1 TGSRKNLP
9 PHCAVFLLIAFV
21 LMSLQYPSG
30 DFMPPK
36 FVIDTGINFAQRGGW
51 HTVWYRK
58 VNTCVPLDRYEKVWE
73 CMGKYVLAAIYSH
86 ILPYFPIPSHKK
98 PPSVL
103 LSAYAEDIGFIKK
116 LRLSFI

>member
-1 TGSRKNLP
+1 VFLLIAFVLMSLQYPSGDFMPPKFVIDTGINFANEGSNFCGYLTGSRKNLP

-58 VNTCVPLDRYEKVWE
+58 VNTCVPHDRYGEV
-73 CMGKYVLAAIYSH
+73 
-86 ILPYFPIPSHKK
+86 
-98 PPSVL
+98 
-103 LSAYAEDIGFIKK
+103 
-116 LRLSFI
+116 